1 MAHPRIFLFHKPR
14 SFCFFCNHKKFTNF
28 AESPHIKMNISL
40 IMLIPLL
47 PMIISDY
54 RDRTV
59 LVALY
64 MEFAMV

>member
-1 MAHPRIFLFHKPR
+1 
-14 SFCFFCNHKKFTNF
+14 
-28 AESPHIKMNISL
+28 MNISL

-59 LVALY
+59 HVLWHQDLWLGLRLLSLARALSN
-64 MEFAMV
+64 